1 MVWVQPQRSD
11 AEPLRLRVTAGPWR
25 FAVAAPVRSPASK
38 AGEPGSCAGDASLY
52 ASASGAAAMWSPGGA
67 TLPLLRF
74 QARLRRTAGIFA
86 VLAPVRVPCSA
97 GPGGLLRL
105 RSILLLDIPSGDLV
119 L

>member
-1 MVWVQPQRSD
+1 
-11 AEPLRLRVTAGPWR
+11 
-25 FAVAAPVRSPASK
+25 VAAPVRSPASK

-86 VLAPVRVPCSA
+86 VLRSCPRAVLRWTRRPAPPPLCGFSYWQT
-97 GPGGLLRL
+97 LF
-105 RSILLLDIPSGDLV
+105 
-119 L
+119 